1 MDAVTLGTRVA
12 DGTVEWAAAG
22 RPFPGE
28 ALSGDMA
35 VVADRQHGA
44 LVAVVDAL
52 GHGAEAAG
60 VAATAAAVLRRHAAE
75 PVLPLMRAVH
85 ESLRG
90 SRGAVISMGLIEGRN
105 AAVTWLGVGNVQ
117 GWVMRTASPPAGLP
131 MREMML
137 LRGGI
142 VGIQLPPLYAA
153 IVPIVAGDLI
163 LFASDGIAA
172 DFTIGVRAEAPVAET
187 ADQILRHHGMA
198 NDDAIVVVARYRGLG
213 EERQPD

>member
-1 MDAVTLGTRVA
+1 MDPMTAGTLVA

-22 RPFPGE
+22 QPFPGE
-28 ALSGDMA
+28 ALSGDMV
-35 VVADRQHGA
+35 VVADRRYGA
-44 LVAVVDAL
+44 LIAVVDAL

-60 VAATAAAVLRRHAAE
+60 VAAAAAAALQRHAEE

-85 ESLRG
+85 ETLRG
-90 SRGAVISMGLIEGRN
+90 SRGAVISLGLIEGRN

-117 GWVMRTASPPAGLP
+117 GWVLRSASRPAGLP
-131 MREMML
+131 VREMML

-142 VGIQLPPLYAA
+142 VGVQLPPLYAA

-163 LFASDGIAA
+163 VFASDGIGA
-172 DFTIGVRAEAPVAET
+172 DFMVGVRADAPVVET
-187 ADQILRHHGMA
+187 AEQILRHHGMA

-213 EERQPD
+213 EGRRPD